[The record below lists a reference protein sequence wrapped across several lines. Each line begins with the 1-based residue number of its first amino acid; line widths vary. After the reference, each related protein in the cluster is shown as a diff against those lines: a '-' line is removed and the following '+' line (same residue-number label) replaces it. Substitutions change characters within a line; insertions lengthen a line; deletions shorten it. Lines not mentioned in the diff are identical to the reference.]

1 MSLEIDRED
10 ILLLILDA
18 NERLFK
24 RRAFNGVTR
33 LEKLVFLLGYEA
45 DVPEVESLFS
55 FRKYKFGP
63 FSKALYEASEFLQSS
78 ELVKVE
84 NKPYYSYFL
93 AEEQKEFE
101 REIEPE
107 EEGQG
112 ASTAQERLFMLTD
125 NGRTLAEK
133 LRAVWAEEYPSY
145 LKKIE
150 DVVRKYGDLP
160 LNQIIRYVYR
170 RFPQM
175 AERSIHPEAARLAG
189 R

>member
-10 ILLLILDA
+10 ILLLLLDA

-24 RRAFNGVTR
+24 RPSFNGVTR
-33 LEKLVFLLGYEA
+33 LEKMVFLLGFEEK
-45 DVPEVESLFS
+45 VPEVEQLFS
-55 FRKYKFGP
+55 FRAYKFGP
-63 FSKALYEASEFLQSS
+63 YSKALYEASEFLQST
-78 ELVKVE
+78 ELVRVE
-84 NKPYYSYFL
+84 NRPYYSYFL

-101 REIEPE
+101 RDIEPE
-107 EEGQG
+107 EDSQDI
-112 ASTAQERLFMLTD
+112 STAQERLFILTD
-125 NGRTLAEK
+125 TGRTLARK

-145 LKKIE
+145 LKKID

-170 RFPQM
+170 RFPKM
-175 AERSIHPEAARLAG
+175 AERSIHPEAARIPG